1 MVGILY
7 KYNINIITRYLNS
20 KHQIYV
26 EAVMTEQLVEAAG

>member
-7 KYNINIITRYLNS
+7 RYNLITRYLNS
-20 KHQIYV
+20 KHQMNV